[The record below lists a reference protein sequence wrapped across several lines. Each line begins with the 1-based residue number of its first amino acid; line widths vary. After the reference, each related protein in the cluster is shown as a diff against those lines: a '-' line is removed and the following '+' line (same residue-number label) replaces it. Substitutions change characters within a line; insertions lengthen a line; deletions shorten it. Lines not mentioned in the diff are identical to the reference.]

1 MQMIKRIV
9 VGVIWF
15 VAFYVFASVVGG
27 GIAGGVAASKLG
39 KNANAQTGAAAG
51 ARAGEEFGKKYGM
64 FILFGSAA
72 LAGIGTV
79 AGILPGTRPSA
90 PPEQI
95 AQAEAEASHVEK
107 VDAPVGLTKTGNLHR
122 RVE

>member
-1 MQMIKRIV
+1 MIKRIV
-9 VGVIWF
+9 CGLAWF
-15 VAFYVFASVVGG
+15 VAFYLIASMVGG

-39 KNANAQTGAAAG
+39 KNANAQTGGAAG

-64 FILFGSAA
+64 YLLFGSMA

-90 PPEQI
+90 SPEQV
-95 AQAEAEASHVEK
+95 AQAEAEASHAEK

-122 RVE
+122 RIE